1 MNIFKLSPTVLLCQS
16 IYQINEN
23 LISLQ
28 FKEEKSQTNNFFMGD
43 SPYVGIKLITLDS
56 DMCLMEYEIWIHL
69 MASLLIIRQ
78 FENFT
83 YITLASSYVSKTD
96 FLFTSTDYAVMIFRL
111 MKC

>member
-43 SPYVGIKLITLDS
+43 SPYVGIKLITL
-56 DMCLMEYEIWIHL
+56 E
-69 MASLLIIRQ
+69 
-78 FENFT
+78 
-83 YITLASSYVSKTD
+83 
-96 FLFTSTDYAVMIFRL
+96 
-111 MKC
+111 